1 MIAMDCKCD
10 YCRVRLDDGES
21 IVCSGHLDDANEEI
35 SKLKEK
41 IADIESELEEAYN
54 TMKEAGI

>member
-1 MIAMDCKCD
+1 MIALDCKCD

-21 IVCSGHLDDANEEI
+21 IVCSGHLADANEEI